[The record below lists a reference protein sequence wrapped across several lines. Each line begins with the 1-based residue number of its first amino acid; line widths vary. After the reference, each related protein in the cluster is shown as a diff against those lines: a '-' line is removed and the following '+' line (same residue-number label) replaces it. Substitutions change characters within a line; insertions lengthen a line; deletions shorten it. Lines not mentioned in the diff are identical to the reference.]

1 MSEKDIYVYADW
13 LEEPELIGTLH
24 VSSGNGRERTSF
36 EYDGSWLENHPD
48 MMIDPEIY
56 PCPGR
61 QYPSDG
67 KHMFGVFSDS
77 CPDRW
82 GRLLMRRREAMDA
95 RAEDRKPQKLLE
107 SDYLL
112 GVYDETRMG
121 AIRFALEPGGE
132 FQSPDRRLAAP
143 PWATLRELE
152 SASLAFENAQD
163 PDEEKW
169 LRQLLA
175 PGSSLGGA
183 RPKANVKA
191 PDGSLWIAKFPS
203 KHDEWNAGAWEMVA
217 HDLAKKC
224 GLDVPE
230 AKLLKFS
237 NAGSTFLVRRFDR
250 EGERRIPF
258 ASAMVAEQVE
268 FVDCCWTRL
277 RTIQSAPLLNYRLYR
292 QNTEEPGKPRLFL
305 SASKA
310 SVSITLLARE
320 HKRPLVFPPVVTA
333 CYERDVPTRNS
344 RIQYHVRRIRPL
356 CVPPTEISRIGERG
370 ALRLVGSRVDDL
382 GEFDAQYMLF
392 PRHLKQHLAVFLCES
407 SIRVLGE
414 RREHRLVVHVVAE
427 HHRSIRFEPLSLTAC
442 IEVRASVDVVLP
454 VNVVMKIVLRIG

>member
-258 ASAMVAEQVE
+258 ASAMTMLGYTDGADDVSYLEIADFIKANCSKGDMRPDLHELWSRIVFSIAISNTDDHLRNNGFIYTDNGWKLSPLYDVNPNVYGGYLSLNIDLVDASLDFDVALSAADEFDLEEPEARSRIAFIARTVASEWERTATKHGLHREQIERMRPAFDVAERYVKMHTKQPSLAE
-268 FVDCCWTRL
+268 ICASL
-277 RTIQSAPLLNYRLYR
+277 EKSADPCR
-292 QNTEEPGKPRLFL
+292 ESKKPQ
-305 SASKA
+305 
-310 SVSITLLARE
+310 E
-320 HKRPLVFPPVVTA
+320 HETHDR
-333 CYERDVPTRNS
+333 
-344 RIQYHVRRIRPL
+344 
-356 CVPPTEISRIGERG
+356 
-370 ALRLVGSRVDDL
+370 
-382 GEFDAQYMLF
+382 
-392 PRHLKQHLAVFLCES
+392 
-407 SIRVLGE
+407 
-414 RREHRLVVHVVAE
+414 
-427 HHRSIRFEPLSLTAC
+427 
-442 IEVRASVDVVLP
+442 
-454 VNVVMKIVLRIG
+454 